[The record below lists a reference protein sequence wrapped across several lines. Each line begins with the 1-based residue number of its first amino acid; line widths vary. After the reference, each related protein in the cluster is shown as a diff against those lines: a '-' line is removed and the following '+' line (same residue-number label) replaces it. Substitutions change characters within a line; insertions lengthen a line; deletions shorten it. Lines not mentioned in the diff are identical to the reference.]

1 MEDDELIDLISE
13 NKNMSKGIEE
23 YGDRKSTAITV
34 ARRLAQF
41 LGKEMIQGTGVNCR
55 MIISRFPVGAPTSER
70 AIPTAI
76 FNAEPD
82 IRKKYLRKWSKKNDV
97 KLSVR
102 DVVDWQYYLTR
113 LSNNIQKIITIP
125 AGLQNIA
132 NPIPKIPH
140 PDWLL
145 KMDKDRDDPFKQRKI
160 SAMFAGVPVKDV
172 FDMEDF
178 GKEKDRNG

>member
-1 MEDDELIDLISE
+1 MEIGDYIKTI
-13 NKNMSKGIEE
+13 SKGYLLEGE
-23 YGDRKSTAITV
+23 TPKDAYWRVATTV

-113 LSNNIQKIITIP
+113 LSNNIQKIIT
-125 AGLQNIA
+125 
-132 NPIPKIPH
+132 
-140 PDWLL
+140 
-145 KMDKDRDDPFKQRKI
+145 
-160 SAMFAGVPVKDV
+160 VKRYQ
-172 FDMEDF
+172 M
-178 GKEKDRNG
+178 KK